1 MTINQ
6 VVTTKTILLI
16 SKTVKNIKRFSKDFV
31 FSKKY
36 CTCIITLRL
45 YERQVIE
52 LVVFKKGNKKMMLS
66 SVTLVT
72 ILSGFHPDFSFAESA
87 VGSPNYTETSVAASA
102 TEITVVDTSQL
113 ISGLHMKKLKML
125 GITGGEMETES
136 PDIYPPGNKV
146 KMKEVDFIGD
156 NLIAVTFDRKLES
169 INLHDISFLK
179 NGEHLDVK
187 RAAIAENKDGHTV
200 IFFESATPINSESI
214 NLEDKMVASVVNEDS
229 TDINGNTLKI
239 EDHRKIKDI
248 TPKLNEIPNLLTVS
262 KDGLADY
269 TTVQGAIDAIPA
281 NNAEKVEVFIEN
293 GVYKELVTIPKDKP
307 FIHLK
312 GESVSGTVITYD
324 NYSGKEKPG
333 GGTYG
338 TTGSASV
345 YVYGDDF
352 TAENLTFE
360 NSFDE
365 QSVNVS
371 NKQAVAVYARGERQI
386 FKNSRFIGNQDTLY
400 VNGGTQYFYQSYIE
414 GDVDFIFGRS
424 SAVFEKCDIFSLDRG
439 SSTSN
444 GFVTAASTLI
454 TEPYG
459 LLFLDSKLLSNAPA
473 GTVYLGRPW
482 HPSGD
487 PNAIGSVVFMNSYLG
502 PHIIAQGWTDMSGFS
517 YKDAR
522 FYEYQN
528 DGPGAVINQDRRQL
542 SDEEAKQY
550 TIENVLKGWNP
561 KGNL

>member
-1 MTINQ
+1 MI
-6 VVTTKTILLI
+6 
-16 SKTVKNIKRFSKDFV
+16 
-31 FSKKY
+31 
-36 CTCIITLRL
+36 
-45 YERQVIE
+45 
-52 LVVFKKGNKKMMLS
+52 S
-66 SVTLVT
+66 SVTLIT
-72 ILSGFHPDFSFAESA
+72 MLSGFHPNLSFAESTG
-87 VGSPNYTETSVAASA
+87 GSTNYVESSTVDSV
-102 TEITVVDTSQL
+102 TEITVVDASEL

-125 GITGGEMETES
+125 GIAAGEMETKI
-136 PDIYPPGNKV
+136 PDVYPPGNKV
-146 KMKEVDFIGD
+146 KMKEVDFID
-156 NLIAVTFDRKLES
+156 RNLIAVTFDRKLES
-169 INLHDISFLK
+169 INVNDLSFIK
-179 NGEHLDVK
+179 NGQNLNVK
-187 RAAIAENKDGHTV
+187 RAAIAVNKEGHTV
-200 IFFESATPINSESI
+200 IFYESATPINSESI
-214 NLEDKMVASVVNEDS
+214 NMEDKIIASVVNEDS
-229 TDINGNTLKI
+229 KDINGNTLKI
-239 EDHRKIKDI
+239 TDHRKLKDI
-248 TPKLNEIPNLLTVS
+248 TSKLNEIPNLLTVS

-269 TTVQGAIDAIPA
+269 TTVQGAIDAIPV
-281 NNAEKVEVFIEN
+281 NNAEKVEVFIGN
-293 GVYKELVTIPKDKP
+293 GIYKEVVTIPKDKP
-307 FIHLK
+307 FIHIK
-312 GESVSGTVITYD
+312 GENVSGTVITYD
-324 NYSGKEKPG
+324 NYSGKSKPG

-365 QSVNVS
+365 QSVNVT
-371 NKQAVAVYARGERQI
+371 NKQAVAVYARGERQT
-386 FKNSRFIGNQDTLY
+386 FRNSRFIGNQDTLY

-424 SAVFEKCDIFSLDRG
+424 SAVFEECDIFSLDRG
-439 SSTSN
+439 SSTNN

-459 LLFLDSKLLSNAPA
+459 YLFLNSKLLSNAPA

-522 FYEYQN
+522 FYEYKN
-528 DGPGAVINQDRRQL
+528 YGPGAVINEDRRQL

-561 KGNL
+561 KE

>member
-1 MTINQ
+1 M
-6 VVTTKTILLI
+6 
-16 SKTVKNIKRFSKDFV
+16 
-31 FSKKY
+31 
-36 CTCIITLRL
+36 
-45 YERQVIE
+45 VIE
-52 LVVFKKGNKKMMLS
+52 LDKFKRRNKIIS
-66 SVTLVT
+66 SVTLLT
-72 ILSGFHPDFSFAESA
+72 MLSGFHPDLSFAEST
-87 VGSPNYTETSVAASA
+87 VGSANYLESSAADFV
-102 TEITVVDTSQL
+102 TEISVVDASQL
-113 ISGLHMKKLKML
+113 ISGLHMKKLKLL
-125 GITGGEMETES
+125 GMAVEEGETET
-136 PDIYPPGNKV
+136 PDVYPAGNKV
-146 KMKEVDFIGD
+146 KMNEVDFIGQ

-169 INLHDISFLK
+169 INVEDISFFK
-179 NGEHLDVK
+179 NRESLDVK
-187 RAAIAENKDGHTV
+187 RAAITINNEGHTV
-200 IFFESATPINSESI
+200 IFYESATPINSESFT
-214 NLEDKMVASVVNEDS
+214 EYDKIVAAVVNEHS
-229 TDINGNTLKI
+229 KDINGNSLKI
-239 EDHRKIKDI
+239 DDHRKLKDV
-248 TPKLNEIPNLLTVS
+248 TPELNEIPNLLTVS

-281 NNAEKVEVFIEN
+281 NNTEKVEVFIGN

-307 FIHLK
+307 FINLK
-312 GESVSGTVITYD
+312 GESVSETIITYD
-324 NYSGKEKPG
+324 NYSGKPKPD

-371 NKQAVAVYARGERQI
+371 NKQAVAVYARGERQT
-386 FKNSRFIGNQDTLY
+386 FRNSRFIGNQDTLY

-424 SAVFEKCDIFSLDRG
+424 SAVFEECDIFSLDRG
-439 SSTSN
+439 SSTNN
-444 GFVTAASTLI
+444 GYVTAASTLI

-459 LLFLDSKLLSNAPA
+459 YLFLNSKLLSNAPA

-522 FYEYQN
+522 LYEYKN
-528 DGPGAVINQDRRQL
+528 YGPGAVINEDRRQL

-561 KGNL
+561 KEKL

>member
-1 MTINQ
+1 
-6 VVTTKTILLI
+6 
-16 SKTVKNIKRFSKDFV
+16 
-31 FSKKY
+31 
-36 CTCIITLRL
+36 
-45 YERQVIE
+45 
-52 LVVFKKGNKKMMLS
+52 
-66 SVTLVT
+66 
-72 ILSGFHPDFSFAESA
+72 
-87 VGSPNYTETSVAASA
+87 
-102 TEITVVDTSQL
+102 
-113 ISGLHMKKLKML
+113 ML
-125 GITGGEMETES
+125 GIAAEGMETET
-136 PDIYPPGNKV
+136 PKVYPPGNKV
-146 KMKEVDFIGD
+146 KIKEVDYIGH

-169 INLHDISFLK
+169 INVNDVSFLK
-179 NGEHLDVK
+179 NGESLEVK
-187 RAAIAENKDGHTV
+187 RAAIAEGKEGQTV
-200 IFFESATPINSESI
+200 IFYESETPINSESFI
-214 NLEDKMVASVVNEDS
+214 MEDKIVASVVKEDS
-229 TDINGNTLKI
+229 KDISGNTLKI
-239 EDHRKIKDI
+239 YDHRKLKDI
-248 TPKLNEIPNLLTVS
+248 TTQLNEIPNLLTVS

-269 TTVQGAIDAIPA
+269 TTVQGAIDAVPA
-281 NNAEKVEVFIEN
+281 NNTEKVEVFIEN

-312 GESVSGTVITYD
+312 GENASGTIITYD
-324 NYSGKEKPG
+324 NYSGRAKPE

-345 YVYGDDF
+345 YIYGDDF

-365 QSVNVS
+365 QSVNVN
-371 NKQAVAVYARGERQI
+371 NKQAVAVYARGDRQT

-424 SAVFEKCDIFSLDRG
+424 SAVFEECEIFSLDRG
-439 SSTSN
+439 SSTNN

-459 LLFLDSKLLSNAPA
+459 YLFLNSKLLSNAPA

-502 PHIIAQGWTDMSGFS
+502 PHIIEQGWTDMSGFS

-522 FYEYQN
+522 FNEYKN
-528 DGPGAVINQDRRQL
+528 YGPGAVINEDRRQL
-542 SDEEAKQY
+542 SDEEAKLY
-550 TIENVLKGWNP
+550 NIENVLKGWDP
-561 KGNL
+561 KE